1 MGSRNLSRIRKTSG
15 RGLTALKV
23 LHVDSGREWR
33 GGQRQVFLLARGLRE
48 LGHSPI
54 VFAPPDSP
62 LLKKAKSAGLSVE
75 PIVIRYDWDIRAAR
89 LIREYVQRSH
99 VDIIHAH
106 DARSHAVARVS
117 LIGMSRPPL
126 VVTRRVP
133 FAPKAARLKYG
144 NRVTRFIAVSA
155 AVKNAMVDAGI
166 EPSRII
172 VVHSGVEKPRAN
184 LQPRDWRTELNW
196 PADAVICGVVG
207 AMTAEKGVDELEEIA
222 ASLNETVQRTARIL
236 LLGGAKRGHMTIGR
250 IQAYSAGF
258 VEDIIPAVAG
268 VDVLWHPSR
277 AEGLGTSVI
286 DAMAVGVPP
295 LAFAVGGLSEVVV
308 NQTSGLLVPS
318 GNIAAFAEAAEQL
331 ICDAGL
337 RASLGAQAK
346 IRAATFNAGTMTQQT
361 EKVYYELVS
370 RSENRSEPSIL
381 RGTSA

>member
-1 MGSRNLSRIRKTSG
+1 
-15 RGLTALKV
+15 LTALKV

-33 GGQRQVFLLARGLRE
+33 GGQRQVFLLAQGLRE
-48 LGHSPI
+48 RGHSPI
-54 VFAPPDSP
+54 VFAPPESP
-62 LLKKAKSAGLSVE
+62 LLKKSKSAGLLVE
-75 PIVIRYDWDIRAAR
+75 PIVIRYDWDIRASL
-89 LIREYVQRSH
+89 LIREYVQRSG

-117 LIGMSRPPL
+117 LIGLSHPPL

-144 NRVTRFIAVSA
+144 NRVTRFIAVST

-166 EPSRII
+166 QSSRIV
-172 VVHSGVEKPRAN
+172 VVHSGVEKPPAN
-184 LQPRDWRTELNW
+184 LAPRDWRTELSW
-196 PADAVICGVVG
+196 PTDTVICGVVG
-207 AMTAEKGVDELEEIA
+207 AMTPEKGVDELDGIA
-222 ASLNETVQRTARIL
+222 ASLSETAQKKARIL
-236 LLGGAKRGHMTIGR
+236 LLGGPKGGAMTIGR
-250 IQAYSAGF
+250 IEAYSAGF

-308 NQTSGLLVPS
+308 NHTSGLLVPS
-318 GNIAAFAEAAEQL
+318 GNVAAFAEAAEQL
-331 ICDAGL
+331 ICNPGL

-346 IRAATFNAGTMTQQT
+346 VRAATFSAATMTQQT
-361 EKVYYELVS
+361 EKVYYELLS

-381 RGTSA
+381 RGSSA